1 MTKHICKH
9 CELKCKQ
16 GTKENCAKFTS
27 FNYED
32 AKKEIRR
39 LRVSKENNN
48 RLEEL
53 EIRIRNIE
61 GL

>member
-1 MTKHICKH
+1 MKVLCRH
-9 CELKCKQ
+9 CENSCKRI
-16 GTKENCAKFTS
+16 GLVECAKFTS

-39 LRVSKENNN
+39 LRLSKENNN

-61 GL
+61 GF

>member
-1 MTKHICKH
+1 MTKHICKY
-9 CELKCKQ
+9 CELNCKQ
-16 GTKENCAKFTS
+16 GTKENCVKYTS
-27 FNYED
+27 FSYEKT
-32 AKKEIRR
+32 KKEIRR